1 MTDMTLAM
9 RLLLD
14 SQKWA
19 SGLTR
24 AQGGFKGFVQRT
36 RADLRSL
43 RGEFSGLT
51 GQLAGIGLGF
61 SAVTALI
68 SSARMDKGLT
78 QIRQTA
84 GATKAEIAQVR
95 GELYRM
101 GRETGNGVEALQAGF
116 GQLIA
121 GGLEVREALPTLDA
135 INQTMAVTGSQ
146 ATTLAA
152 ALQGAQE
159 HFDFD
164 LSKPG
169 MSLKLLDQ
177 MTVAGRAG
185 VIEIEDLS
193 GAFASSAANARRA
206 GLTFEQTLALFEG
219 LGTATTKERLGTLVD
234 STLRLFTNDQ
244 YRRAAQKATGVQFYN
259 DDKSQRNPLEVI
271 ADIQRAYAKLQTDMD
286 RDRFI
291 ARAFGKT
298 DLDTQKG
305 LASALSEGKLGEI
318 LSIVQEVEQA
328 SGTVARDIPE
338 AIDNAVDATA
348 RLKTV
353 LGQAADGFAQPINR
367 ALTRGIDF
375 LTGSGEGQLG
385 MSGGQVAGLG
395 TAGLLSALLAKRL
408 GARGIDSLF
417 SRFGG
422 TAAGVAQGK
431 ALEAAAGVTPVFVT
445 NADQIGGG
453 ISAAVAGAGA
463 GVPGA
468 AGRGVRAA
476 QGLAGASVAGYVG
489 WQAGDAIYEN
499 ALSNTRAGDGIGL
512 WLTRMMAPYSD
523 ESRQALEDEGTG
535 TGKFRQFVGQA
546 VPLYGLIDALVSADR
561 REVMPVEGT
570 IKVEVT
576 DTGTR
581 VRGVTSNQSG
591 VEIQANTGR
600 MMLGGGGR

>member
-14 SQKWA
+14 AQKWA

-24 AQGGFKGFVQRT
+24 AQGGMKGFVQRT

-61 SAVTALI
+61 SAVTSLI
-68 SSARMDKGLT
+68 NSARMDKGLT

-84 GATKAEIAQVR
+84 GATKAEIAQLR
-95 GELYRM
+95 AELFRM
-101 GRETGNGVEALQAGF
+101 GRETGNNVDSLQAGF
-116 GQLIA
+116 GQLTA
-121 GGLEVREALPTLDA
+121 GGLQFSEALPTLEA
-135 INQTMAVTGSQ
+135 INQTMAVTGSN
-146 ATTLAA
+146 ATTLAS

-169 MSLKLLDQ
+169 MAMKILDQ

-259 DDKSQRNPLEVI
+259 EDKSQRNPLEVI

-318 LSIVQEVEQA
+318 LAIVQDVERA
-328 SGTVARDIPE
+328 TGTVARDLPE

-395 TAGLLSALLAKRL
+395 TAGLLSALLAKRM

-453 ISAAVAGAGA
+453 ISAAMAGGA

-499 ALSNTRAGDGIGL
+499 ALADTRAGDGIGL

>member
-14 SQKWA
+14 AQKWA

-24 AQGGFKGFVQRT
+24 AQGGMKGFVQRT

-43 RGEFSGLT
+43 RGEFSGIT

-61 SAVTALI
+61 SAVTSLI
-68 SSARMDKGLT
+68 NSARMDKGLT

-84 GATKAEIAQVR
+84 GATKAEIAQLR
-95 GELYRM
+95 AELFRM
-101 GRETGNGVEALQAGF
+101 GRETGNNVDSLQAGF
-116 GQLIA
+116 GQLTA
-121 GGLEVREALPTLDA
+121 GGLQFSEALPTLEA
-135 INQTMAVTGSQ
+135 INQTMAVTGSN
-146 ATTLAA
+146 ATTLAS

-169 MSLKLLDQ
+169 MAMKILDQ

-259 DDKSQRNPLEVI
+259 EDKSQRNPLEVI

-318 LSIVQEVEQA
+318 LAIVQDVERA
-328 SGTVARDIPE
+328 TGTVARDLPE

-453 ISAAVAGAGA
+453 ISAAMAGGGGA
-463 GVPGA
+463 PGA

-499 ALSNTRAGDGIGL
+499 ALSDTRVGDGIGL
-512 WLTRMMAPYSD
+512 WLNRKLAPFSAD
-523 ESRQALEDEGTG
+523 SRQALQDEGTG
-535 TGKFRQFVGQA
+535 TGKFREFVGQA

-561 REVMPVEGT
+561 REVMPVEGV

-581 VRGVTSNQSG
+581 VRGVSSNQSG

-600 MMLGGGGR
+600 MMMGGGGR